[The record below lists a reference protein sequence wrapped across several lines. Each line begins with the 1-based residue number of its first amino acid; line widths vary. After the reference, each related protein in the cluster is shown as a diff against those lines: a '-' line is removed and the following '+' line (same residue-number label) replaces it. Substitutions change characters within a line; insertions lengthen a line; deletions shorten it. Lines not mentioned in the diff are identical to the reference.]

1 MDGVKPD
8 VTLLEW
14 LVAVGLVAFPVLFG
28 YAYWRYRRGDR
39 DRESFLR
46 GLALGGPGWAV
57 LLLQAADRSLSNP
70 WDDVAAVV
78 ALASLAVGFYALYRA
93 YWRGRDGSTGT

>member
-1 MDGVKPD
+1 MN
-8 VTLLEW
+8 VTLLTW

-46 GLALGGPGWAV
+46 GLALGGPGFAV
-57 LLLQAADRSLSNP
+57 LLLQAADRWLTSP
-70 WDDVAAVV
+70 VDDVVAV
-78 ALASLAVGFYALYRA
+78 LSLVPLIGGTYALYLA
-93 YWRGRDGSTGT
+93 YWRGLDADRPG